1 VKTVVKYSLRYY
13 LALSIPAVF
22 LLSILSKPILNILTT
37 AEIALNGFLI
47 TPLVALGALLFGL
60 YTILSQIIILTKK
73 TKIIGVVWIIAA
85 IINIALNLIAV
96 PFIGIIGA
104 AIVTLVTY
112 TVTLAFILVYSSRYM
127 TLPFDPGFILKSIF
141 ASAVAGAFVFLLNPQ
156 SLLGI
161 VIVAILGVILYTIV
175 LIISKGFEKKE
186 INFFMGFL
194 RDILKDLKSVTAR
207 F

>member
-1 VKTVVKYSLRYY
+1 
-13 LALSIPAVF
+13 VF

-37 AEIALNGFLI
+37 AEIASNGFLI
-47 TPLVALGALLFGL
+47 TPLVALGALLFGI

-96 PFIGIIGA
+96 PLIGIIGA
-104 AIVTLVTY
+104 ALVTLVTY
-112 TVTLAFILVYSSRYM
+112 TVTLAFILVYSSKYM
-127 TLPFDPGFILKSIF
+127 TLPFDPGFILKSIC

-161 VIVAILGVILYTIV
+161 VVVAILGVILYTILLV
-175 LIISKGFEKKE
+175 ISKGFEKKE

-194 RDILKDLKSVTAR
+194 KDILKDLKSMTAR

>member
-1 VKTVVKYSLRYY
+1 VVKYSLRYY

-37 AEIALNGFLI
+37 AEIASNGFLI

-85 IINIALNLIAV
+85 IINVALNLIAV

-104 AIVTLVTY
+104 ALVTLVTY

-127 TLPFDPGFILKSIF
+127 TLPFDLGFIVKSIF

-194 RDILKDLKSVTAR
+194 RDILKDLKSMTAR